1 MATTLR
7 TTKRIT
13 DMKTLVLSGD
23 DCATYMLVDLAIK
36 MGMDAAK
43 IMRETNLVSE
53 NEAEY
58 EEEIDPDANEVGW
71 HEEAIN
77 YFSENLGIKVIEQIT
92 PNDLGI
98 YAVDS
103 ITDRVDNAVNKL
115 KEARKL
121 LTEAL

>member
-1 MATTLR
+1 
-7 TTKRIT
+7 
-13 DMKTLVLSGD
+13 MKTLVLTGD
-23 DCATYMLVDLAIK
+23 DLHTNKMVELAIK
-36 MGMDAAK
+36 MGMDAERVASEK
-43 IMRETNLVSE
+43 DLVSE
-53 NEAEY
+53 AIAEY
-58 EEEIDPDANEVGW
+58 EEEIDPHANEEGW
-71 HEEAIN
+71 RDAVLDYIQ
-77 YFSENLGIKVIEQIT
+77 YDLGIYVIEQIT

>member
-23 DCATYMLVDLAIK
+23 DCATYQLVDLAIK

-43 IMRETNLVSE
+43 IIRETNLVSE
-53 NEAEY
+53 ATAEY
-58 EEEIDPDANEVGW
+58 EEEIDPDANEAGW

-77 YFSENLGIKVIEQIT
+77 YFSETLGIEVINLEECTIWHNNQ
-92 PNDLGI
+92 
-98 YAVDS
+98 
-103 ITDRVDNAVNKL
+103 TDNLVIRVDAAVAKL
-115 KEARKL
+115 KEAKKL
-121 LTEAL
+121 LGEAL

>member
-1 MATTLR
+1 
-7 TTKRIT
+7 
-13 DMKTLVLSGD
+13 MKTLVLSGD

-36 MGMDAAK
+36 LGMDAAK

-58 EEEIDPDANEVGW
+58 EEEIDPDANEAGW

-77 YFSENLGIKVIEQIT
+77 YFSKNLGIEVIEAIT

-103 ITDRVDNAVNKL
+103 IAARVDNAVNKL

>member
-1 MATTLR
+1 MATTLQ

-13 DMKTLVLSGD
+13 DMKTLVLTGD
-23 DCATYMLVDLAIK
+23 DLHTDKMVELAIK
-36 MGMDAAK
+36 MGMDAERVASEK
-43 IMRETNLVSE
+43 DLVSE
-53 NEAEY
+53 AIAEY
-58 EEEIDPDANEVGW
+58 DEEIDPHANEEGW
-71 HEEAIN
+71 RDAVLDYIQ
-77 YFSENLGIKVIEQIT
+77 YDLGIYVIEQIT